1 MQQAELYLAFYRYV
15 IYKTPY
21 HKTLCLISWSYYL
34 YNIVCALIL
43 EYHNV
48 HQMHLYKLN
57 IFMLITTSIM
67 AITNIWSKYIKTYN
81 IFKIVYFNMISSTLI
96 IIYMLTFVLFYA
108 DDHIKNTYVYWNLMT
123 FTMANIHFLGMMA
136 LEILAIKLT

>member
-1 MQQAELYLAFYRYV
+1 
-15 IYKTPY
+15 
-21 HKTLCLISWSYYL
+21 
-34 YNIVCALIL
+34 
-43 EYHNV
+43 
-48 HQMHLYKLN
+48 MHLYKLN